1 MRESEIE
8 RDIESEIQRGG
19 ERITLRVREQEGER
33 DTLRERERAVERQR
47 ERSQLTSSSW
57 FTAWSLRLESELAG
71 VASTNVM

>member
-1 MRESEIE
+1 M
-8 RDIESEIQRGG
+8 
-19 ERITLRVREQEGER
+19 RVREQEGER